1 MKRILFSLML
11 ASLSVGATS
20 CSKSD
25 PLGRAN
31 ELISSICT
39 TMKLVGNSGDVTSLS
54 DDLQNNLQSDLNEL
68 EKINPGALNQTTDQ
82 LCGSVSSGSVSNKP
96 KNGGLFGEFNQQY
109 YDDCMEVLRSSQS
122 TGINQPTDHA
132 FCTAQ
137 AKL

>member
-1 MKRILFSLML
+1 MKRFLLFLL
-11 ASLSVGATS
+11 VASISVGTTS

-25 PLGRAN
+25 PVARAS

-54 DDLQNNLQSDLNEL
+54 DELQSNLERDLDEL

-82 LCGSVSSGSVSNKP
+82 LCGSVSGGSVSNEP
-96 KNGGLFGEFNQQY
+96 TNGGLFGEFNQQY

-122 TGINQPTDHA
+122 TGVNQPTDSA

>member
-1 MKRILFSLML
+1 MKRFLLFVLFVSIG
-11 ASLSVGATS
+11 VGTTG

-25 PLGRAN
+25 PVAQAD

-39 TMKLVGNSGDVTSLS
+39 TMKLVGNSGDITSLS
-54 DDLQNNLQSDLNEL
+54 DELQNNLKSDINEL

-82 LCGSVSSGSVSNKP
+82 LCGGVSSGSVSNEP
-96 KNGGLFGEFNQQY
+96 TNGGLFGEFNQQY

-122 TGINQPTDHA
+122 TGINQPTDSA